1 MQSIL
6 KNLNQFYNFPNFH
19 NFSVKLHNPGQ
30 FVQLTDIKTHGSHEP
45 LPYEP
50 LGNDTTHD
58 TNPETK
64 NIIDDAETVADELE
78 QMTAKMI
85 KEVGINAVESRLQ
98 KSSSFKY
105 L

>member
-1 MQSIL
+1 ML
-6 KNLNQFYNFPNFH
+6 KNQFFNFH
-19 NFSVKLHNPGQ
+19 NFSVKLHNPGH

-45 LPYEP
+45 LAYEP
-50 LGNDTTHD
+50 LGNDTTQD

-98 KSSSFKY
+98 KSSSF
-105 L
+105 